1 MRKRAIAIGAL
12 CAAAALFGGCE
23 AMVQHPA
30 PLAYVAYTM
39 PAKIPARPIERPAT
53 ETPNKRFSAL
63 YRSPQDVSAII
74 RGLQQDDPYLRG
86 VDLRINIPFCVLAFG
101 LCFAEDLY
109 LSGSGG
115 VGAEPAKREAPR
127 APDEGIGASTSR
139 VVQEDKA
146 PAQAAPKGKPRAHE
160 DWGDE
165 R

>member
-1 MRKRAIAIGAL
+1 MRKRAIALGAL
-12 CAAAALFGGCE
+12 CAAAAALLGGCE
-23 AMVQHPA
+23 GMVQHPA

-39 PAKIPARPIERPAT
+39 PAKIPARPIERPVT

-109 LSGSGG
+109 LTGSGG
-115 VGAEPAKREAPR
+115 VSAEPANREAPR
-127 APDEGIGASTSR
+127 ALDEGIGASTPR
-139 VVQEDKA
+139 VQKDKA
-146 PAQAAPKGKPRAHE
+146 PAQAVPKGKPRAHE